1 MNWIITVSKKSKF
14 SVFLDLDSH
23 VTLPRPP
30 LSVLLPVVVLLQVN
44 KNRETAT
51 ASDAVGV
58 INKRR
63 LMNEAKVWLFNE
75 HLILY
80 HLDILDI
87 LQQTLWFIV
96 VSVMNYRVVEG
107 NE

>member
-14 SVFLDLDSH
+14 SVFLDSH

-63 LMNEAKVWLFNE
+63 LMNGAKV
-75 HLILY
+75 
-80 HLDILDI
+80 
-87 LQQTLWFIV
+87 
-96 VSVMNYRVVEG
+96 
-107 NE
+107 

>member
-14 SVFLDLDSH
+14 SVFLDLDSSRH
-23 VTLPRPP
+23 PRPP

-63 LMNEAKVWLFNE
+63 LMNGAKV
-75 HLILY
+75 
-80 HLDILDI
+80 
-87 LQQTLWFIV
+87 
-96 VSVMNYRVVEG
+96 
-107 NE
+107 